1 MSAPLAHDPVRDDE
15 LARLFA
21 QTEFRAPLVLEAG
34 AGTGKTTA
42 LVARIVVW
50 LLGEGWRR
58 AASQLAPT
66 LPPDAAAHDERVP
79 ARVVSRVV
87 AITFTEAAAA
97 EMATR
102 VGDALHRVALGQD
115 PPQGIASSLL
125 PPASECVR
133 RARALDEVLDQLV
146 VRTIHAFC
154 RRLLVAHPLEAGVH
168 PRFEVDAELRTRDE
182 VVRECVEV
190 ALREGYGA
198 PGNPAFLE
206 LARLRKGPADLAGAL
221 AALVDAGV
229 PPEALGEDPFAPR
242 RIQSFQACLA
252 EAIERFHE
260 AERGR
265 FAALARG
272 EKSQAVVSLL
282 TETFDRANRLRD
294 GHRQELERFAAWAR
308 DRCPEA
314 IRRVAQWANGDFNQ
328 GEAGALG
335 DDQASVSVAAQALLP
350 LLHQLTVLDPGL
362 FEAARRALH
371 PLLTEAHE
379 KMRARG
385 AVTYGAL
392 LREARDLLINHPEV
406 AGRVRLGIDQLLVDE
421 FQDTDQLQCDVIRVI
436 ALQGERRERPG
447 LFLVGDPKQS
457 IFGWRSADLAAYDR
471 LVEEVRA
478 QGGTV
483 RRLCI
488 NHRSTPRILEE
499 VDRVIEPVMSERRGV
514 QPRFQRLVSSVGRSS
529 PSVFESGRCAP
540 VEHWLPTAFDSASRA
555 PRKTTARQAR
565 EIEATAL
572 ARDLVSLH
580 EREGVA
586 WPRIAVLLRSL
597 VEVDVYLDA
606 LRKAGVP
613 YDVAAD
619 RSYYQRREIIDA
631 AALVRCVLDPNDHLA
646 LLCHLRSPSVGVPDA
661 ALIPLWT
668 RGFPALVTA
677 LDGPRDGAPEALV
690 RCIKEAAA
698 ALPEDVPGI
707 ERVAGWEVSLE
718 AAVQELAALRASFES
733 DPVDV
738 FVQRLRTTT
747 LIEATEAARPL
758 GRYRVANLERFFRK
772 LVHAL
777 AEQGDHH
784 ALLRALRSDLAATR
798 QVDEAP
804 SNPPALDAVSVLS
817 IHRAKGLDFDH
828 VYVMDLHKGAPRGD
842 DEKTELAFHEGR
854 WELCLFGAPSLGLH
868 AVRTAREVREAA
880 ERVRTLYVAMTRA
893 RHRLVLAGLRAP
905 FTTTAEKS
913 HARLLENRAGEP
925 LDLSALVQQ
934 AVERDTAFVE
944 ASGARWVFPQLVADQ
959 SPAPKGARPLAR
971 ATFDPSAVLAQ
982 STLLEQKRAAAAR
995 YKVRPTHGPA
1005 SAEAHEALRELFERS
1020 EGPGPERGPGAT
1032 GPRPEDLLPRA
1043 VGTAVHR
1050 ALEQMDFGAEPTGE
1064 IERLEGVMRSA
1075 IAGIVPRAACE
1086 ATLTRASALL
1096 RRFAVGPLHARL
1108 RDCAD
1113 GIVAR
1118 ELPVLVP
1125 PGEDGPVGFVTG
1137 AVDLVYR
1144 DPRTHELV
1152 VADYKTDRM
1161 ASPEERDARVQAYA
1175 EQGRI
1180 YVRAVRQALALPRPP
1195 RFELWFLDLGQIE
1208 TVPIDEGAR
1217 ILHA

>member
-1 MSAPLAHDPVRDDE
+1 LIQDPARDDE
-15 LARLFA
+15 QARLFA

-58 AASQLAPT
+58 AASQLAPM
-66 LPPDAAAHDERVP
+66 LPPDEAARCERVA

-102 VGDALHRVALGQD
+102 VGDALHRIALGQD
-115 PPQGIASSLL
+115 PPKGVASSLL
-125 PPASECVR
+125 PPAPERVR

-154 RRLLVAHPLEAGVH
+154 RRLLAAYPLEAGVH
-168 PRFEVDAELRTRDE
+168 PRFEVDAELRARDE
-182 VVRECVEV
+182 VVRECVEL
-190 ALREGYGA
+190 ALREGYGTA
-198 PGNPAFLE
+198 GNPAFLE
-206 LARLRKGPADLAGAL
+206 LARLRKGPADLEGAL

-229 PPEALGEDPFAPR
+229 PPEVLGEDPFAPPR
-242 RIQSFQACLA
+242 MQSFQACLA
-252 EAIERFHE
+252 EAIERFRG

-265 FAALARG
+265 IARLARG
-272 EKSQAVVSLL
+272 EKSQAVVTLL
-282 TETFDRANRLRD
+282 GETLDRANRLRE
-294 GHRQELERFAAWAR
+294 GRREELEPFAAWAR
-308 DRCPEA
+308 DKWSGM
-314 IRRVAQWANGDFNQ
+314 IGRVAEWAGGAFNQ
-328 GEAGALG
+328 GESATLG
-335 DDQASVSVAAQALLP
+335 EDQASVCSAAQGLLP
-350 LLHQLTVLDPGL
+350 LLHQLTALDPAL
-362 FEAARRALH
+362 FETARRALH
-371 PLLTEAHE
+371 PLLSQAHA

-392 LREARDLLINHPEV
+392 LREARDLLLSHPEV

-421 FQDTDQLQCDVIRVI
+421 FQDTDPLQCDVVRVI
-436 ALQGERRERPG
+436 ALEGERSERPG

-471 LVEEVRA
+471 LVGDVVA

-483 RRLCI
+483 RRLCV
-488 NHRSTPRILEE
+488 NYRSTPRILEE
-499 VDRVIEPVMSERRGV
+499 VDRVIEPVMRERRGV
-514 QPRFQRLVSSVGRSS
+514 QPRFQRLVSSAERSS
-529 PSVFESGRCAP
+529 PSIFESGRFAA
-540 VEHWLPTAFDSASRA
+540 VEHWLPTAFDTRSQT
-555 PRKTTARQAR
+555 PRKTTAREAR
-565 EIEATAL
+565 EIEAAAL

-606 LRKAGVP
+606 LRRAGVP

-668 RGFPALVTA
+668 RGFPAFVTA
-677 LDGPRDGAPEALV
+677 LDGTRDTPPEALA
-690 RCIKEAAA
+690 RCIAAA
-698 ALPEDVPGI
+698 AGVVPDDVPGI
-707 ERVAGWEVSLE
+707 ERVRGWERSLE
-718 AAVQELAALRASFES
+718 AAVVQLAALRASFER
-733 DPVDV
+733 DPADV
-738 FVQRLRTTT
+738 FVQRLRTMTQ
-747 LIEATEAARPL
+747 IEVTESARTL

-772 LVHAL
+772 LAQAL
-777 AEQGDHH
+777 AEEGDRD
-784 ALLRALRSDLAATR
+784 ALLRTLRRDLAATR
-798 QVDEAP
+798 EVDEGP
-804 SNPPALDAVSVLS
+804 SSPPALDAVSVLS

-842 DEKTELAFHEGR
+842 NEKTELAFHEGR

-868 AVRTAREVREAA
+868 AVRTEREVREAA

-893 RHRLVLAGLRAP
+893 RDRLVLAGLRSP
-905 FTTTAEKS
+905 FTPTAEKS
-913 HARLLENRAGEP
+913 HARLLENRGGEP
-925 LDLSALVQQ
+925 VDLSALVQE
-934 AVERDTAFVE
+934 AVARNTAFIE
-944 ASGARWVFPQLVADQ
+944 AAGARWIFPQLAADQ
-959 SPAPKGARPLAR
+959 ST
-971 ATFDPSAVLAQ
+971 ATQRVQPVADAGFDPSTVLAQ
-982 STLLEQKRAAAAR
+982 SMLLETKRAAAVR
-995 YKVRPTHGPA
+995 YKTRPTQSPA
-1005 SAEAHEALRELFERS
+1005 SAQAHEALRELFETS
-1020 EGPGPERGPGAT
+1020 EGPEPDRGRGMEGRRAGDP
-1032 GPRPEDLLPRA
+1032 LPRA

-1050 ALEQMDFGAEPTGE
+1050 VLEQMDFGAEPMGE
-1064 IERLEGVMRSA
+1064 IARLEGVMRGA
-1075 IAGIVPRAACE
+1075 IAGIVPHAACDE
-1086 ATLTRASALL
+1086 TLDRARALL

-1108 RDCAD
+1108 RACAD
-1113 GIVAR
+1113 AIVAR

-1125 PGEDGPVGFVTG
+1125 PGEDEDGPVGFVTG

-1144 DPRTHELV
+1144 DPGTNELV
-1152 VADYKTDRM
+1152 VADYKTDRV
-1161 ASPEERDARVQAYA
+1161 ASPEEREARVRAYA

-1180 YVRAVRQALALPRPP
+1180 YVRAVREALALSCAP
-1195 RFELWFLDLGQIE
+1195 RFELWLLDLGQIE
-1208 TVPIDEGAR
+1208 TVPIDGGAR